1 MEKTIIQVILRHGK
15 LSQTFVCNTLKFRCG
30 GNLIECYYVN
40 DNELGEEKSIS
51 LKLEFNFGYF

>member
-1 MEKTIIQVILRHGK
+1 ML
-15 LSQTFVCNTLKFRCG
+15 LKFV
-30 GNLIECYYVN
+30 EN